1 MVEVVLARANSD
13 LRLSTHGL
21 TMPTLTRLVV
31 SFVGLRC
38 SCHILLPL
46 TFTGPIKQKYGR
58 KISWA
63 DLFVLAGHQAM
74 TNMGFPPHGFAAG
87 RVDTW
92 QADEGIYWG
101 SEVEMFSSEPG
112 SNNIR
117 YNGSTDIY
125 ARADTLESPLADT
138 NMGLIYVDPEGP
150 SGIPDPK
157 ASALDIR
164 ETFTRMAM
172 NDEETVALIA
182 GGHAFGK
189 THGAVPGSFIGPE
202 PNAASI
208 VEQQLGWKNSFKS
221 GYADNTY
228 TSGIEVIWSNT
239 PTKWANEYLH
249 SLLTRNFT
257 LTKSPAGAHQWEC
270 LSCNASYPDPF
281 KPHVFHRPKM
291 LTSDLA
297 LKYDPI
303 YKNISE
309 TFYKDFNLFTKKFG
323 LAWCKSSILLKSYP
337 SADRLDKLL
346 HRDMGPIARYLGPDI
361 PKGPLK

>member
-1 MVEVVLARANSD
+1 MAGVALAKANSD
-13 LRLSTHGL
+13 LPLSTHGR
-21 TMPTLTRLVV
+21 TMPISTRLVV
-31 SFVGLRC
+31 SFVSPRC
-38 SCHILLPL
+38 SPHTLLLP
-46 TFTGPIKQKYGR
+46 TFSGPIKQKYGS

-74 TNMGFPPHGFAAG
+74 TNMGFPPHGFSAG

-92 QADEGIYWG
+92 QADEGIFWG
-101 SEVEMFSSEPG
+101 SEVAMFPAEPG

-125 ARADTLESPLADT
+125 ARADTLEAPLADS
-138 NMGLIYVDPEGP
+138 NMGLIYVDPQGP

-189 THGAVPGSFIGPE
+189 THGAVAGSFIGPE
-202 PNAASI
+202 PNAAPI
-208 VEQQLGWKNSFKS
+208 TEQQLGWKNHFKS

-257 LTKSPAGAHQWEC
+257 LTKSPAGAYQWEC
-270 LSCNASYPDPF
+270 VYCNASYPDPF
-281 KPHVFHRPKM
+281 KPNVFHRPKM

-309 TFYKDFNLFTKKFG
+309 TFHKDFKLFTEKFG
-323 LAWCKSSILLKSYP
+323 LAWCKSPILLDF
-337 SADRLDKLL
+337 AFC
-346 HRDMGPIARYLGPDI
+346 
-361 PKGPLK
+361 